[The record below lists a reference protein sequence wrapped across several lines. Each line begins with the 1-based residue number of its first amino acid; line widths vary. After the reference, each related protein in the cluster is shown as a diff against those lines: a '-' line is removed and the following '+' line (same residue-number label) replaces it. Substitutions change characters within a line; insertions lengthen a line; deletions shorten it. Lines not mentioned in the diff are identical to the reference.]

1 MKTKSKSVIMHS
13 TPEKVFAYMDALGNT
28 GIHMME
34 SSSMLMGNKLK
45 LIQLSENATELYSKF
60 K

>member
-1 MKTKSKSVIMHS
+1 MHS